1 MFICSLRGGGGGG
14 VGGGHA
20 LTKDIKPEGGISLCL
35 GVVSYLFHT
44 RYLHFSSLL
53 VTFGVKL
60 VTKLS
65 RGSLHPHPTF

>member
-1 MFICSLRGGGGGG
+1 MFICSLRGGGGGVG
-14 VGGGHA
+14 VGHA
-20 LTKDIKPEGGISLCL
+20 LTKDIKPESEISLCL
-35 GVVSYLFHT
+35 SVVSYLFHT